1 MSNLQLNEII
11 RELKDD
17 LQATKRKAKQLN
29 VTDEMQLYYSGI
41 VIGLQRSIGKYE
53 QWLNNTQPKKRRKDE
68 VKKKR

>member
-11 RELKDD
+11 RELKED
-17 LQATKRKAKQLN
+17 LQATKKKAKQLN

-53 QWLNNTQPKKRRKDE
+53 QWLNNTQPKERSKDKA
-68 VKKKR
+68 KKKR

>member
-17 LQATKRKAKQLN
+17 LQATKRKAKQLS

-53 QWLNNTQPKKRRKDE
+53 QWLNNTQPKKQGKRKG
-68 VKKKR
+68 K